1 MSATESDKPQNKKPD
16 DNENDSGLAAKNPA
30 KRRRTLLILLVVFVL
45 IGVIWLVLWML
56 VFSKRESTDN
66 AYVGGNQVAISA
78 QVPGT
83 VVAILA
89 DDTQHVDAG
98 QVLVK
103 LDSTDAEVRLS
114 QTRSALAQAV
124 RQVRQQTDSASG
136 SDAMVAARQVDLTKA
151 EADLKRRLPLIAE
164 QAEAPENIQHLRD
177 AVDQARAALTS
188 AQAQA
193 SAEHASI
200 EGTDIANNPAVLQAR
215 ANFRAA
221 WVAAQRNAIYAPVS
235 GYVAQRSVQV
245 GNSVQAGQQLMT
257 VLPLHDLWID
267 ANFKESQLRHIRIGQ
282 PVKVE
287 ADIYG
292 SSVKYQGKVIGL
304 GAGTGSVFSL
314 LPAQNAT
321 GNWIKV
327 VQRVPVRIALDNQEL
342 DKHPLRVGLSS
353 DVTVDISDDR
363 GAVLAPQAEHP
374 PVAQTTVYDQM
385 ASKADAEA
393 DQVINANLSSSDTSG
408 GDRST
413 HNNKTH

>member
-1 MSATESDKPQNKKPD
+1 MSATESDKPQTKSAD
-16 DNENDSGLAAKNPA
+16 DNDSGLAAKNPA
-30 KRRRTLLILLVVFVL
+30 KRRKTLLIMLLAFVL
-45 IGVIWLVLWML
+45 IGVIWILLWAL
-56 VFSKRESTDN
+56 VFSKRVTTDN

-78 QVPGT
+78 QVSGT

-103 LDSTDAEVRLS
+103 LDNTDADVRLS

-136 SDAMVAARQVDLTKA
+136 SDATVAARQIDLSKA

-177 AVDQARAALTS
+177 TVDQARAALTT

-235 GYVAQRSVQV
+235 GYVAQRSVQL

-267 ANFKESQLRHIRIGQ
+267 ANFKEGQLRHIRIGQ
-282 PVKVE
+282 PAKIV
-287 ADIYG
+287 ADVYG
-292 SSVKYQGKVIGL
+292 SGVEYKGKVIGL

-342 DKHPLRVGLSS
+342 DQHPLRVGLST
-353 DVTVDISDDR
+353 DVTVDITDDR
-363 GAVLAPQAEHP
+363 GAVLAPQTEHP
-374 PVAQTTVYDQM
+374 PVAETTVYDQM

-393 DQVINANLSSSDTSG
+393 DQVIRANLSSSGTA
-408 GDRST
+408 RS
-413 HNNKTH
+413 NPAN

>member
-1 MSATESDKPQNKKPD
+1 MSATESDKSQSKPAD
-16 DNENDSGLAAKNPA
+16 DNDSGMAAKNPA
-30 KRRRTLLILLVVFVL
+30 KRRKILLIMLVVFVL
-45 IGVIWLVLWML
+45 LGVIWIVLWTL
-56 VFSKRESTDN
+56 VFSRRETTDN

-98 QVLVK
+98 QILVK
-103 LDSTDAEVRLS
+103 LDSTDADVRLS

-124 RQVRQQTDSASG
+124 RQVRQQTDSASS

-177 AVDQARAALTS
+177 AVDQARASLTS

-235 GYVAQRSVQV
+235 GYVAQRSVQL

-282 PVKVE
+282 PVKIE

-292 SSVKYQGKVIGL
+292 GSVKYQGKVIGL

-327 VQRVPVRIALDNQEL
+327 VQRVPVRVALDNQEL

-374 PVAQTTVYDQM
+374 PVAETTVYDQM

-393 DQVINANLSSSDTSG
+393 DQVISANLSSSG
-408 GDRST
+408 NARSNRT
-413 HNNKTH
+413 N

>member
-1 MSATESDKPQNKKPD
+1 NKPAD
-16 DNENDSGLAAKNPA
+16 DNDSGLAAKNPA
-30 KRRRTLLILLVVFVL
+30 KRRKTLLIMLVVFVL
-45 IGVIWLVLWML
+45 IGVIWILLWTL
-56 VFSKRESTDN
+56 VFSRRETTDN

-98 QVLVK
+98 QILVK
-103 LDSTDAEVRLS
+103 LDSTDADVRLS

-124 RQVRQQTDSASG
+124 RQVRQQTDSASS

-235 GYVAQRSVQV
+235 GYVAQRSVQL

-282 PVKVE
+282 PVKIE

-292 SSVKYQGKVIGL
+292 GSVKYQGKVIGL

-327 VQRVPVRIALDNQEL
+327 VQRVPVRVALNNQEL

-353 DVTVDISDDR
+353 DVTVDITDDR

-374 PVAQTTVYDQM
+374 PVAETTVYDQM

-393 DQVINANLSSSDTSG
+393 DQVIRANLSSSG
-408 GDRST
+408 NARSNRT
-413 HNNKTH
+413 N

>member
-1 MSATESDKPQNKKPD
+1 MSATESDQPQNAAPADTK
-16 DNENDSGLAAKNPA
+16 ENGMTAKNPA
-30 KRRRTLLILLVVFVL
+30 KRRKTLLIVLLIF
-45 IGVIWLVLWML
+45 IAAGVIWLLLWLL
-56 VFSKRESTDN
+56 VFSTRETTDD

-89 DDTQHVDAG
+89 DDTQHVEAG
-98 QVLVK
+98 QILVK
-103 LDSTDAEVRLS
+103 LDNTDASVRLAQAEAS
-114 QTRSALAQAV
+114 LASAV

-136 SDAMVAARQVDLTKA
+136 SDAAVAERAVDLKKA
-151 EADLKRRLPLIAE
+151 EADLKRRLPLVAQ
-164 QAEAPENIQHLRD
+164 QAEAPETIQHLRD
-177 AVDQARAALTS
+177 AVAQARAALTT

-193 SAEHASI
+193 SAQHASI
-200 EGTDIANNPAVLQAR
+200 SGTDIANNPAVLQAR
-215 ANFRAA
+215 ANFRAM

-257 VLPLHDLWID
+257 VLPLHNLWID

-282 PVKVE
+282 PAKVE

-292 SSVKYQGKVIGL
+292 GGVEYHGKVIGL
-304 GAGTGSVFSL
+304 GAGTVSVFSL

-327 VQRVPVRIALDNQEL
+327 VQRVPVRIALDNNEL
-342 DKHPLRVGLSS
+342 DKHPLRIGLSS
-353 DVTVDISDDR
+353 DVTVDITDDK
-363 GAVLAPQAEHP
+363 GPVLAPQGQRE
-374 PVAQTTVYDQM
+374 PVAETSVYDQM

-393 DQVINANLSSSDTSG
+393 DKVIQANLGSTDKPGSD
-408 GDRST
+408 RQ
-413 HNNKTH
+413 N